1 MHFLFYWLKKR
12 MAAFWIKLAKGIDH
26 LNERIGKTISW
37 LNFLLMLLVCFDVI
51 NRYLFNYT
59 ASWINELQWHFF
71 ALIFLLGAGFAFKND
86 QHVRV
91 DLFYT
96 SFSAKD
102 KARVNFWGSLIFLLP
117 WSFILCYFAFGF
129 AWESYL
135 DGEISAEPGG
145 LPARFIIKFAIF
157 AGMFLLFLQ
166 GVATLIHSLGT
177 ILEKEPDEL
186 EVTVPNKVN

>member
-1 MHFLFYWLKKR
+1 MG
-12 MAAFWIKLAKGIDH
+12 AFWIKLAKGIDH
-26 LNERIGKTISW
+26 LNERIGKAISW

-59 ASWINELQWHFF
+59 ASWINELEWHFF

-96 SFSAKD
+96 NFTEKD
-102 KARVNFWGSLIFLLP
+102 KARVNFWGSLVFLLP
-117 WSFILCYFAFGF
+117 WSFLLCYFAFSF

-135 DGEISAEPGG
+135 DGEVSAEPGG
-145 LPARFIIKFAIF
+145 LPARFIIKFAIV
-157 AGMFLLFLQ
+157 AGLFLLFLQ
-166 GVATLIHSLGT
+166 GLATLIHSLNT
-177 ILEKEPDEL
+177 MLKKEPDDL
-186 EVTVPNKVN
+186 EITANPKAN

>member
-1 MHFLFYWLKKR
+1 
-12 MAAFWIKLAKGIDH
+12 MATIWVKLAKGIDR
-26 LNERIGKTISW
+26 LNERVGKTISW

-59 ASWINELQWHFF
+59 ASWINELEWHFF

-96 SFSAKD
+96 NFSAKD
-102 KARVNFWGSLIFLLP
+102 KAKVNFWGSLLFLLP
-117 WSFILCYFAFGF
+117 WSFILCYFAFSF
-129 AWESYL
+129 AWESFL

-145 LPARFIIKFAIF
+145 LPARFVIKFAIV
-157 AGMFLLFLQ
+157 GGLFLLFLQ
-166 GVATLIHSLGT
+166 GVSTLIHSLVT
-177 ILEKEPDEL
+177 MLEEEIEEIDLTTTPKA
-186 EVTVPNKVN
+186 N